1 VKPENFGSET
11 DNGMMSAMDRVVLLA
26 GGTGAAKLAV
36 GLEMELRP
44 GALTVI
50 ANSADDFDFWGLRVC
65 PDTDACLFRLA
76 GVFNEAAGFGLADE
90 TFHVHSQM
98 RNLGEPDWFWLG
110 DRDLAFHI
118 VRTAMLKRGA
128 RLTETA
134 LELGRRLGLRTRVLP
149 MSDDD
154 VRTCFETDEGWL
166 GFQEY
171 FVREKLRPALRG
183 LRFDGLPAARPSPEA
198 VEAVRTAD
206 LVVIGPSNPL
216 ISIGPIMALLGPSVD
231 PARTIAVSPLVAGRA
246 LKGPTVE
253 MMRALRGEASV
264 QRVAE
269 EYRAFARH
277 FVIDEVDASQAPAVK
292 ALGYSVLATNT
303 VMKGAEGARPLAA
316 AILEF
321 AKRIPSP

>member
-1 VKPENFGSET
+1 VKPENNSVET
-11 DNGMMSAMDRVVLLA
+11 HNGMMSAMDRVVLLA

-36 GLEMELRP
+36 GLEKQLRP
-44 GALTVI
+44 GALSVI
-50 ANSADDFDFWGLRVC
+50 ANSADDLEFWGLRVC

-76 GVFNEAAGFGLADE
+76 GVFNEAAGFGVVDE

-98 RNLGEPDWFWLG
+98 RSLGEADWFWLG

-118 VRTAMLKRGA
+118 LRTSMLKRGA

-134 LELGRRLGLRTRVLP
+134 LELGRRLGLQTRVLP

-154 VRTCFETDEGWL
+154 VRTCFQTDQGWL

-183 LRFDGLPAARPSPEA
+183 IRLEGLAAASPSPEA
-198 VEAVRTAD
+198 IEALSDAD

-216 ISIGPIMALLGPSVD
+216 ISIGPITALLETHLD

-253 MMRALRGEASV
+253 MMRALWGEASV
-264 QRVAE
+264 EMVAR
-269 EYRAFARH
+269 EYLAFARR
-277 FVIDEVDASQAPAVK
+277 FVIDEVDASQAGAIE
-292 ALGYSVLATNT
+292 ALGYRVLATDT
-303 VMKGAEGARPLAA
+303 VMQGPEGARRLAA
-316 AILEF
+316 AILDF
-321 AKRIPSP
+321 GI